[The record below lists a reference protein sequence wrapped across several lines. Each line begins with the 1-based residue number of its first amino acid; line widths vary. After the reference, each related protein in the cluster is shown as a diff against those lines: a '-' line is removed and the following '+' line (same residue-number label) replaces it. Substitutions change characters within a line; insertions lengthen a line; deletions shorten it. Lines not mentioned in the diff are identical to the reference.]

1 LNPVEFI
8 EIFLVG
14 VVASIFGSIV
24 GMGGGFIVIPL
35 LRLGFGVAP
44 SVVAG
49 TSLLFVLANVA
60 TSAIGYIKQKRVDF
74 SLAVP
79 ISIGGIPGSI
89 AGVLIAHRISAAWFD
104 YLYGALLVGLFFLVI
119 RRRAHEAA
127 AQHGKTFAHVWGI
140 AIAAGVVLGLFS
152 SLFGIG
158 GGIVMVPLLLVAAKL
173 PPHVVSA
180 TSGFIIL
187 CTAPVGVIAHGLT
200 GDIDWLVAVPLT
212 IGGLVGGYLAPYI
225 AKRISS
231 PGLVKLLA
239 FALLVAAAGLVLKH
253 FA

>member
-1 LNPVEFI
+1 MNPFEFI

-14 VVASIFGSIV
+14 VVASIFGSLV

-35 LRLGFGVAP
+35 LRLVFGVAP

-79 ISIGGIPGSI
+79 ISIGGVPGSI
-89 AGVLIAHRISAAWFD
+89 AGVLIAHRISATWFD

-119 RRRAHEAA
+119 RRNANTATTTN
-127 AQHGKTFAHVWGI
+127 KTFAHFWGV
-140 AIAAGVVLGLFS
+140 AVAAGIVLGLFS

-212 IGGLVGGYLAPYI
+212 LGGLAGGYMAPYI

-231 PGLVKLLA
+231 PGLVRLLA

>member
-1 LNPVEFI
+1 
-8 EIFLVG
+8 
-14 VVASIFGSIV
+14 
-24 GMGGGFIVIPL
+24 MGGGFIVIPL
-35 LRLGFGVAP
+35 LRLGFGVGP

-79 ISIGGIPGSI
+79 ISIGGVPGSI
-89 AGVLIAHRISAAWFD
+89 IGVLIVHRISAAWFD
-104 YLYGALLVGLFFLVI
+104 YAYGALLVALFFLII
-119 RRRAHEAA
+119 RRSNADAH
-127 AQHGKTFAHVWGI
+127 QTGKTFAHIWGI
-140 AIAAGVVLGLFS
+140 AVGAGVVLGLFS

-212 IGGLVGGYLAPYI
+212 LGGLAGGYIAPSI

-239 FALLVAAAGLVLKH
+239 LALLVAAGGLVLKH